1 MASAIGLRQV
11 LPVQTNRM
19 IKLEHSTRVAGS
31 TTPWRSMVQLGP
43 STLTTVA
50 NC

>member
-1 MASAIGLRQV
+1 MASAMGLRQV

-19 IKLEHSTRVAGS
+19 IRLALSTRLAAS
-31 TTPWRSMVQLGP
+31 ITPSRSIVQLSP
-43 STLTTVA
+43 STRTTVA